1 MKRRVFQPSAE
12 SLEPYGWGLDDM
24 LNTVTFGAHGAIKSY
39 AQSTYDS
46 YTQPSDS
53 STEPGTTHDDSASS
67 AFVPSENSTGT
78 QPVPTKVPQ
87 GVPPGGPSGGTAPGS
102 DMTVPVLIVVGSV
115 LVAGGVWWYNSGRQQ
130 V

>member
-1 MKRRVFQPSAE
+1 MKKRVFQPSAE

-53 STEPGTTHDDSASS
+53 TEPVSAETASG
-67 AFVPSENSTGT
+67 APS
-78 QPVPTKVPQ
+78 QA
-87 GVPPGGPSGGTAPGS
+87 GVPAGAKPIPAKAPQNGPPSGPGGGTAPGT

-115 LVAGGVWWYNSGRQQ
+115 LIAGGVWWYNSGRQQ